1 MILQFFA
8 KTLQQLDLTGV
19 LALSSLGLKAAG
31 VAAVTCSC
39 GLPWCTS
46 ASGLG
51 QAPSPRH
58 MSNNQHEQATRTVGH
73 YLGPSRSAL
82 WL

>member
-31 VAAVTCSC
+31 KPT
-39 GLPWCTS
+39 PY
-46 ASGLG
+46 
-51 QAPSPRH
+51 
-58 MSNNQHEQATRTVGH
+58 EQQST
-73 YLGPSRSAL
+73 
-82 WL
+82 

>member
-19 LALSSLGLKAAG
+19 LDLSSLGLKAAG

-51 QAPSPRH
+51 QAPCPRH
-58 MSNNQHEQATRTVGH
+58 MSNIEAPTVLRRGI
-73 YLGPSRSAL
+73 LLDQKTAL
-82 WL
+82 

>member
-8 KTLQQLDLTGV
+8 KTLQQLELTGV
-19 LALSSLGLKAAG
+19 LDLSSLGLKAAG

-58 MSNNQHEQATRTVGH
+58 MSNNQQST
-73 YLGPSRSAL
+73 
-82 WL
+82 